1 MRPQG
6 WTGRK
11 YNIGLN
17 KAGRLLVI
25 QEGVHVG
32 DQADF
37 MLQPKLFFGVVRNM
51 HVGQTFKS
59 LEITQS
65 LTPFDLSE
73 YPNGLKVT
81 LNEEKSGGA
90 YTFIGELL

>member
-59 LEITQS
+59 LEIAQS

-90 YTFIGELL
+90 YAFTGETM

>member
-17 KAGRLLVI
+17 KAGRLLVF

-59 LEITQS
+59 LEFTQS

-73 YPNGLKVT
+73 YPNGLKVI
-81 LNEEKSGGA
+81 LKQEASGGA

>member
-1 MRPQG
+1 
-6 WTGRK
+6 
-11 YNIGLN
+11 
-17 KAGRLLVI
+17 VI

-65 LTPFDLSE
+65 LTCFDLSE
-73 YPNGLKVT
+73 YPNGLKVK
-81 LNEEKSGGA
+81 LQEELSGGA
-90 YTFIGELL
+90 YTFIGETM